1 MVYNLNEVLLKTE
14 DNIDIKINHYAND
27 KDEVVIICPGWFM
40 TKDSK
45 SIKNL
50 SKTLRS
56 FCDVITMDFRGH
68 GKSGGF
74 YTFTA
79 NEEKDLA
86 IVVEFAKR
94 KYKKV
99 SLMGFSLGG
108 ALVLL
113 HSAKDSD
120 IDKNIVVSAPAD
132 FYKIENHMYSP
143 HAWYP
148 TLFQKFEPKRWV
160 SIRPGNPFLPKER
173 PIDVIKNVKSPT
185 LFLAGEND
193 PTVFPWHTELL
204 YNEAVCKKSYKLFE
218 NANHAEDLF
227 NDYPMKFIKLCK
239 KWLIED

>member
-1 MVYNLNEVLLKTE
+1 MNEVLLKTE
-14 DNIDIKINHYAND
+14 DNIEIKVNHYINN

-45 SIKNL
+45 SITNIADTFK
-50 SKTLRS
+50 S
-56 FCDVITMDFRGH
+56 FCDVISMDFRGH
-68 GKSGGF
+68 GKSSGF

-79 NEEKDLA
+79 NEEKDLD
-86 IVVEFAKR
+86 IVVEFAK
-94 KYKKV
+94 KNYKKV

-108 ALVLL
+108 ALVVL
-113 HSAKDSD
+113 HSSKDFG
-120 IDKNIVVSAPAD
+120 IKKNIVVSAPVD

-160 SIRPGNPFLPKER
+160 TIRAGNPFLPKKR

-204 YNEAVCKKSYKLFE
+204 YKEAVCEKSYKLFE

-227 NDYPMKFIKLCK
+227 NDYPMKFVKLCK
-239 KWLIED
+239 KWLMKD